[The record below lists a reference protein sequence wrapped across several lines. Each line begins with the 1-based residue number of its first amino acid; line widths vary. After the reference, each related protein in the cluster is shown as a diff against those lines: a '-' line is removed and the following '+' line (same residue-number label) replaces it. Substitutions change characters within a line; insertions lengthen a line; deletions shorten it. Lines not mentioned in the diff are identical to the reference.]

1 MVLAAGTNDKFA
13 NAVRGISSA
22 IGILRGKAFVI
33 MVVAADN
40 HVGVGIVECL
50 EERLHSEVVAVGA
63 ARTEERFV
71 PIGQLARGR
80 MGGEIGAQ
88 PFFLGR
94 TGFTAADILAFAIQH
109 NDVPGSQFV
118 AVVAGLWV
126 TGGGAKIVE
135 VRGGAGS
142 MKFVIAGGRPGTGFC
157 ATPSLVV
164 TDEILLAAIRIGE
177 VADSH
182 DGAGE
187 LVEELGGGFGAG
199 KILTIGD
206 VASTDENRRLI
217 VGRECARGNCGVEGK
232 TKKGSGGENRNR
244 QCGFQV
250 NLAVRIKFLAE
261 IQAAEKAAPF
271 KGSF

>member
-1 MVLAAGTNDKFA
+1 
-13 NAVRGISSA
+13 
-22 IGILRGKAFVI
+22 
-33 MVVAADN
+33 
-40 HVGVGIVECL
+40 
-50 EERLHSEVVAVGA
+50 
-63 ARTEERFV
+63 
-71 PIGQLARGR
+71 
-80 MGGEIGAQ
+80 MGCEIGAQ

-94 TGFTAADILAFAIQH
+94 TGLTAADILAFAIQR
-109 NDVPGSQFV
+109 NDVPGSKFV

-187 LVEELGGGFGAG
+187 LIKEFCRGFGTGEVLA
-199 KILTIGD
+199 IGD
-206 VASTDENRRLI
+206 VASTDENRGLI

-232 TKKGSGGENRNR
+232 AKKGSGDENRHR
-244 QCGFQV
+244 QCRLQV

-261 IQAAEKAAPF
+261 IQAAEK
-271 KGSF
+271 GCSFQR